1 MDATLRA
8 AIYLRISQDRTGE
21 ELGVNRQRTDCEAVV
36 ERRGWELYDAYID
49 NDVSATRAKP
59 RPEWERMMTDIEAG
73 LVQVVVGWTLDRT
86 LRTGRDRL
94 RMLESGKA
102 HSLLI
107 TLARGSDMDL
117 STPSG
122 RQTADI
128 LGAIALAETEMKS
141 DRQKSMHAQAAQ
153 MGRRIGGR
161 RPFGYEKDG
170 VTINPTEAEAVIA
183 AYEDYLLGTPLS
195 VLARRWNEA
204 GLLSGVTRRDGSGIP
219 CQWNHSGVRS
229 VLQNPR
235 YMGMRRHQPEPLR
248 KPDGSILKRQ
258 DVSLHPA
265 EWPALV
271 SESTWQAVV
280 TLLNSTAAEFRP
292 KGGRRL
298 LTGIAKCGVCE
309 APIHVGGNSRGT
321 PPVYRCPTGKH
332 VTRRAEMIEDYVTGV
347 VLQILQMPDV
357 AEWLGAADDDGE
369 TAALAAEAAAI
380 RQEMDDLAH
389 AVTFTIRQKEI
400 MNAGLVARLRG
411 IETRQQ
417 RLGRASAVHKF
428 REKRVTRGR
437 WDALGVDQQ
446 RVLVEQLVEI
456 RLFSAGRGVRKNMQ
470 KLIETI
476 EITPRG
482 AQGAA

>member
-1 MDATLRA
+1 MDAPMNA

-21 ELGVNRQRTDCEAVV
+21 ELGVTRQRTDCEAVV
-36 ERRGWELYDAYID
+36 ERRGWTLHDTYID
-49 NDVSATRAKP
+49 NDVSATRAKK
-59 RPEWERMMTDIEAG
+59 RPEWERMMADIEAG
-73 LVQVVVGWTLDRT
+73 LIQVVIGWTLDRT
-86 LRTGRDRL
+86 LRSGRDRL

-161 RPFGYEKDG
+161 RPFGYERDG
-170 VTINPTEAEAVIA
+170 VTVNATEAEAVIA

-204 GLLSGVTRRDGSGIP
+204 GLLSGVPRRNGDGL
-219 CQWNHSGVRS
+219 CRWNHSGVRS
-229 VLQNPR
+229 VLRNPR

-258 DVSLHPA
+258 EESLHPA

-271 SESTWQAVV
+271 SEATWKAVV
-280 TLLNSTAAEFRP
+280 GLLDSTAAEFRP

-298 LTGIAKCGVCE
+298 LTGIATCGVCGVS
-309 APIHVGGNSRGT
+309 IHVGGNSRGT

-332 VTRRAEMIEDYVTGV
+332 VTRRAEMIEQYVTGFILK
-347 VLQILQMPDV
+347 VLQLPDV
-357 AEWLGAADDDGE
+357 TEWLAAAEDGGQ
-369 TAALAAEAAAI
+369 TAALATEAAAI

-389 AVTFTIRQKEI
+389 ATSFTIRQKEI
-400 MNAGLVARLRG
+400 MNAGLVSRLRAV
-411 IETRQQ
+411 ETRQA
-417 RLGRASAVHKF
+417 RLGRASAVLRF
-428 REKRVTRGR
+428 REKPVTRER

-446 RVLVEQLVEI
+446 RVLVEQLLNI

-470 KLIETI
+470 RLIETI

-482 AQGAA
+482 SQAAA